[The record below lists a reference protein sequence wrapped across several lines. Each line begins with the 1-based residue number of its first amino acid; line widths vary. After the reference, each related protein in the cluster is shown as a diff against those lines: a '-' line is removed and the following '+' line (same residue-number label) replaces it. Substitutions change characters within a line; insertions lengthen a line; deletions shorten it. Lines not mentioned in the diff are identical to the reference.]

1 MKMSP
6 PIPFPYLDILVN
18 LLAFLV
24 MPQPTMDFTSSRDR
38 PPPHQV
44 APITYSHLQL
54 MLKCLTGSRDHL
66 IMASSITIQY
76 FACLRASE
84 LCTDLQHSVIPIRS
98 DVSFHTH
105 ASRPIMSFRVRSSKT
120 NPHGFTVHLGCS
132 GEAVCAVCITHHYL
146 RIYPLP
152 PSAPLFRLSTGQHLT
167 YGLHNQHIK
176 HLMHLAGF
184 DPAHYSTHSLRA
196 GAATQAARSGM
207 AREDIKRLGRWRS
220 QAYEVYLRPPPEA
233 YANLAPAL
241 TNPPH
246 KYS

>member
-1 MKMSP
+1 MGLDP
-6 PIPFPYLDILVN
+6 PDIWTPRVHLM
-18 LLAFLV
+18 LRAI
-24 MPQPTMDFTSSRDR
+24 SRDR

-44 APITYSHLQL
+44 APITYPHLQL

-84 LCTDLQHSVIPIRS
+84 LCTDLQQSVIPIRS
-98 DVSFHTH
+98 DVSFYTH

-176 HLMHLAGF
+176 HLMHSAGF
-184 DPAHYSTHSLRA
+184 NPAHFSTHSIRA

-220 QAYEVYLRPPPEA
+220 
-233 YANLAPAL
+233 
-241 TNPPH
+241 
-246 KYS
+246 